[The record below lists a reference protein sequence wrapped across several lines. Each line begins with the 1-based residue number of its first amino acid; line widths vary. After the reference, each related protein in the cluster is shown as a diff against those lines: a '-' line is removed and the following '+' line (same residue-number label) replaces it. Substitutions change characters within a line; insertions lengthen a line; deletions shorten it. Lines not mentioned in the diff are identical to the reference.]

1 MNSTVYTNM
10 DSVRN
15 YNIFTA
21 NQSKA
26 SNAMSRAT
34 TGLRIASVQD
44 GPADWAISERM
55 RERINSLTQAN
66 QNTQNANSMM
76 KTAESGI
83 TNIVSIL
90 RTLKEKAIE
99 AADST
104 ASVEDR
110 KALQKETENLL
121 SQIDDIAYG
130 TKFNGTN
137 LLVASDA
144 VFSDDITG
152 TSFYEVSSTTS
163 TDTESIT
170 DSLTGT
176 GAADNTR
183 VFQVG
188 DDPNLKIK
196 VDLPLMSLKGLG
208 LMNPLSAQAA
218 TALGNLSTAVA
229 SAEKASAIA
238 SNSDQLDTRDANYTL
253 AKNQVIDLN
262 TRGNALTAMKAIE
275 RALNT
280 ALEAGTNIG
289 SIENRLGYTAD
300 NLSTQ
305 IENLQSSDSTIRDA
319 NMAKEISDYM
329 KWSVLMQSSQ
339 YMLAQSN
346 QNAFSVLNLLQ

>member
-137 LLVASDA
+137 LFVASDA
-144 VFSDDITG
+144 TITDVVKDVTYDISG
-152 TSFYEVSSTTS
+152 AS

-196 VDLPLMSLKGLG
+196 VDLPLLSLKGLG
-208 LMNPLSAQAA
+208 LVNPLYSDLSGAMA
-218 TALGNLSTAVA
+218 NLSTAV
-229 SAEKASAIA
+229 STAEGAVST
-238 SNSDQLDTRDANYTL
+238 SGLDGRDANYTL
-253 AKNQVIDLN
+253 AGNQVIDLN

>member
-104 ASVEDR
+104 ASIEDR

-137 LLVASDA
+137 LFVASDA
-144 VFSDDITG
+144 TITDVVSAVTYDISG
-152 TSFYEVSSTTS
+152 AS

-196 VDLPLMSLKGLG
+196 VDLPLLSLKGLG
-208 LMNPLSAQAA
+208 LVNPRYSD
-218 TALGNLSTAVA
+218 LSTAMANLSAAVS
-229 SAEKASAIA
+229 SAEGAVST
-238 SNSDQLDTRDANYTL
+238 SGLDGRDANYTL
-253 AKNQVIDLN
+253 AGNQVIDLN

-289 SIENRLGYTAD
+289 SLENRLGYTAD

-329 KWSVLMQSSQ
+329 KWSVLSQASQ

-346 QNAFSVLNLLQ
+346 QNAFSVVNLLQ